1 MSGPVLES
9 LNDLEARETLTINVD
24 MITIYHLDWQNEIN
38 DIKVKSLFK
47 QITEPR
53 STVVPITT
61 YIRSI
66 HFKV

>member
-61 YIRSI
+61 YIISI
-66 HFKV
+66 HC